1 MWTTPQILDASALR
15 RIVCAL
21 RDAYAFLT
29 VGCIGRSRVGR
40 PICSLTVGHGEK
52 SVLLCGGFHGS
63 EWLTALL
70 LLRFCEELCRCAQTG
85 TPLCDVDVA
94 SYLSRREIILIPC
107 VNPDGTEIFLHG
119 PQAAGRYEALV
130 RAAWEPRALWNA
142 NAAGVDV
149 NHKFDAGWETLRKLE
164 RENGIDGPAARR
176 FGGEAPESE
185 PETRALC
192 DLCRKKQPLHALA
205 FHSQGEE
212 IFWRYG
218 RHDPPRAEAL
228 LHIFLSASGYT
239 PAENAGLYAHG
250 GFKDWFI
257 ETFRRPAFTVEIGKG
272 RNPLPLEDFENIYEK
287 LREMLTLAA
296 VL

>member
-1 MWTTPQILDASALR
+1 MWTTPQILDDSALR
-15 RIVCAL
+15 RCVCGL
-21 RDAYAFLT
+21 RDDYAFLT
-29 VGCIGRSRVGR
+29 VGSIGRSRAGR
-40 PICSLTVGHGEK
+40 PIFSLSIGHGEK

-63 EWLTALL
+63 EWLTELL
-70 LLRFCEELCRCAQTG
+70 LLRFCEALCCSVQTG
-85 TPLCDVDVA
+85 TPLCEVDVA
-94 SYLSRREIILIPC
+94 SYLTRREILLVPC

-119 PQAAGRYEALV
+119 PQAAGRYEQTV
-130 RAAWEPRALWNA
+130 RDAWDPRTLWNA
-142 NAAGVDV
+142 NAAGVDI
-149 NHKFDAGWETLRKLE
+149 NHNFDAGWQMLRETE
-164 RENGIDGPAARR
+164 RENGITGPAPRR
-176 FGGEAPESE
+176 YGGETAESE

-192 DLCRKKQPLHALA
+192 GLCRKRKPQHALA

-218 RHDPPRAEAL
+218 KTAPPRAEAL
-228 LHIFLSASGYT
+228 LHIFTSSSGYV

-257 ETFRRPAFTVEIGKG
+257 ETFCRPAFTVEIGKG
-272 RNPLPLEDFENIYEK
+272 RNPLPPEDFEEIWEK

>member
-1 MWTTPQILDASALR
+1 MWTTPQMLDMSAMR
-15 RIVCAL
+15 RMVCAL
-21 RDAYAFLT
+21 RDEYAFLT
-29 VGCIGRSRVGR
+29 VGSIGRSRVGR
-40 PICSLTVGHGEK
+40 PIFSLSVGHGEK
-52 SVLLCGGFHGS
+52 CVLLCGGFHGS
-63 EWLTALL
+63 EYLTSLL
-70 LLRFCEELCRCAQTG
+70 LLRFCEALCSSVRTG
-85 TPLCDVDVA
+85 RPLCEVDVA
-94 SYLSRREIILIPC
+94 SYLTRREILLVPC
-107 VNPDGTEIFLHG
+107 VNPDGAEIFLHG
-119 PQAAGRYEALV
+119 PRAAGPYEDAV
-130 RAAWEPRALWNA
+130 RAVWDPRTLWNA

-149 NHKFDAGWETLRKLE
+149 NHNFDAGWRTLRKTE
-164 RENGIDGPAARR
+164 QESGIDGPAPRR
-176 FGGEAPESE
+176 YGGEEPCSE

-192 DLCRKKQPLHALA
+192 GLCRKKQPQHALA

-218 RHDPPRAEAL
+218 RPDPPRAEAM
-228 LHIFLSASGYT
+228 LHIFASSSGYA

-272 RNPLPLEDFENIYEK
+272 RNPLPLEDFEGIWEK